1 MRRRLDHRARL
12 ARRLVCAWVRH
23 VLGRE
28 DVVPRR
34 RQVLVGRR
42 EGEAAA
48 PVASLAPGRCQ
59 EDDARRQEGGEGD
72 VDWRECG
79 AIRAHVASSGSTGH
93 VGQTIGS
100 GHGSGCDA
108 NARRSAG
115 SEYSISSRRRE
126 DERCGE
132 GVAGVSIRGARALL
146 GKLWLATTWKGRGL

>member
-1 MRRRLDHRARL
+1 MTIAHVWRAGSYALGFDMCSGVKTWSLGAVRYSLVDARARRRRPSPAWHLDE
-12 ARRLVCAWVRH
+12 V
-23 VLGRE
+23 
-28 DVVPRR
+28 
-34 RQVLVGRR
+34 
-42 EGEAAA
+42 
-48 PVASLAPGRCQ
+48 Q
-59 EDDARRQEGGEGD
+59 EDDARRQEGGDGD

-100 GHGSGCDA
+100 GHSGCDA

-115 SEYSISSRRRE
+115 SEYSIASRRRE

-146 GKLWLATTWKGRGL
+146 GKLWRPPGKAEG